1 MDELFDLCVDFL
13 IWLGPYF
20 GLSYK
25 EINIWIFVIIEPII
39 FILMLMWIIRL
50 KRKLK
55 REK

>member
-25 EINIWIFVIIEPII
+25 EINICIFVIIGPII
-39 FILMLMWIIRL
+39 FFLMLMWIIRL
-50 KRKLK
+50 KRKLNRVK
-55 REK
+55 